1 MHRILIFVVFGAC
14 CLFLGFAA
22 GCWLFSHDGSGH
34 VGDMVTMA
42 WGDGK
47 YGESF
52 YGAQVWVEPV
62 GSRFTVRARVH
73 IGHGNSLYQDSG
85 VLSTEDTFPEGRL
98 AAGRP
103 AHREL
108 LPAEG
113 PNGSAPLKPP
123 PRKPPG

>member
-1 MHRILIFVVFGAC
+1 MHRTPIFVVFGAC

-22 GCWLFSHDGSGH
+22 GCWLFSHDRSGQ
-34 VGDMVTMA
+34 VGDVVTMV

-73 IGHGNSLYQDSG
+73 IGHGNSMYQDCG
-85 VLSTEDTFPEGRL
+85 ILGTEDTFPEAVRKWGKVDWQPDGLHIGSYFLPR
-98 AAGRP
+98 AQME
-103 AHREL
+103 AHR
-108 LPAEG
+108 
-113 PNGSAPLKPP
+113 
-123 PRKPPG
+123 